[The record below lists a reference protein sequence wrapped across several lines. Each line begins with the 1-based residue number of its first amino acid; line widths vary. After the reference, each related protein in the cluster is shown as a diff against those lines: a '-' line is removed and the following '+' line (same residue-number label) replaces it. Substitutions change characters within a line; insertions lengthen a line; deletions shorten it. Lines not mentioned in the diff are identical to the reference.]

1 MSRKHDPATQCHH
14 IGPRGQRCRMLR
26 APNHESLCTHHLKQS
41 SAAQPD
47 HETLAAELL
56 ADTGYL
62 STAREVNA
70 LIANLVRQVAYN
82 RIDRKD
88 AMAFGFLSQLLLSS
102 LTPLGKQIE
111 AEEEAE
117 RQREFAPEREERRAA
132 YLAQPAA
139 WQEAANSPQPPKT
152 YADVRT

>member
-26 APNHESLCTHHLKQS
+26 APN
-41 SAAQPD
+41 

-102 LTPLGKQIE
+102 LRRRTLTS
-111 AEEEAE
+111 
-117 RQREFAPEREERRAA
+117 APEIM
-132 YLAQPAA
+132 LA
-139 WQEAANSPQPPKT
+139 
-152 YADVRT
+152 D